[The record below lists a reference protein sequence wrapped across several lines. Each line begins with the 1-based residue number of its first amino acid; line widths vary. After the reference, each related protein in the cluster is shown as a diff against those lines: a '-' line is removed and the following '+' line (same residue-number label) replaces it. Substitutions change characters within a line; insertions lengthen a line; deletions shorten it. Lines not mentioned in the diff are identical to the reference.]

1 MAATIAFEVK
11 SREQKK
17 KKNSHQDSRW
27 LPYVDYLNETKQKY
41 RKSAT
46 AGATRELNS
55 FTTRSARCV
64 RQTQNTIH
72 IIVSCMH
79 SQFTF
84 TGSNMQ
90 TTGRWVDNVTPLFL
104 SLSMAFQ
111 SKLQYMF
118 FYRRRNLRPRWSTTK
133 VHASQLPYFD
143 HKKKKRVYRS
153 QKRNITPLEI
163 QHKIHS
169 TFYFL
174 STVPL
179 KATYHTPSSSCAFAM
194 RKFHSHLPN
203 PKQTADHHSEDETK
217 QSQTTNNNPQNKPKK
232 HMIDAVCM

>member
-1 MAATIAFEVK
+1 MLQMIRGWLSRNGWAVGVFGDAKHDWIPFHWNGALCASMCDVCAYQLFSLVRRVSNQNQNKGHSEMAATIAFEVK
-11 SREQKK
+11 SREQT

-41 RKSAT
+41 RESAT

-64 RQTQNTIH
+64 RKTQNTIH

-79 SQFTF
+79 AQFTF

-90 TTGRWVDNVTPLFL
+90 RTGRWVDNVTPLFL

-111 SKLQYMF
+111 SKLQCMF

-143 HKKKKRVYRS
+143 HKKKTCLQIPKVEYYP
-153 QKRNITPLEI
+153 I
-163 QHKIHS
+163 
-169 TFYFL
+169 
-174 STVPL
+174 
-179 KATYHTPSSSCAFAM
+179 
-194 RKFHSHLPN
+194 RKP
-203 PKQTADHHSEDETK
+203 T
-217 QSQTTNNNPQNKPKK
+217 
-232 HMIDAVCM
+232 

>member
-1 MAATIAFEVK
+1 MRSK
-11 SREQKK
+11 DSKH
-17 KKNSHQDSRW
+17 NSHH
-27 LPYVDYLNETKQKY
+27 
-41 RKSAT
+41 RKLYA
-46 AGATRELNS
+46 
-55 FTTRSARCV
+55 F
-64 RQTQNTIH
+64 TIH
-72 IIVSCMH
+72 IHWQQYAHNWTISRQRH
-79 SQFTF
+79 ATLSELID
-84 TGSNMQ
+84 GISKQ
-90 TTGRWVDNVTPLFL
+90 TSIYV
-104 SLSMAFQ
+104 
-111 SKLQYMF
+111 

-143 HKKKKRVYRS
+143 HKKKCVYRS
-153 QKRNITPLEI
+153 QKWNITPLEI

-203 PKQTADHHSEDETK
+203 PEQTADHHSEDETK

>member
-64 RQTQNTIH
+64 RKTQNTIH

-79 SQFTF
+79 AQFTF

-118 FYRRRNLRPRWSTTK
+118 FTGDEIWDRDDQQQRCMRRSCRILTTK
-133 VHASQLPYFD
+133 KKNVFTDPKSGILP
-143 HKKKKRVYRS
+143 H
-153 QKRNITPLEI
+153 
-163 QHKIHS
+163 
-169 TFYFL
+169 
-174 STVPL
+174 
-179 KATYHTPSSSCAFAM
+179 
-194 RKFHSHLPN
+194 
-203 PKQTADHHSEDETK
+203 
-217 QSQTTNNNPQNKPKK
+217 
-232 HMIDAVCM
+232 